1 MYIYISYVWP
11 LLWVHARHLSH
22 LELRPRGEHGFHPG
36 GSRHAGDAQG
46 DALDAGSHVINAGSH
61 VGEINDD

>member
-1 MYIYISYVWP
+1 M
-11 LLWVHARHLSH
+11 
-22 LELRPRGEHGFHPG
+22 ELRPRGEHGFHPG

-46 DALDAGSHVINAGSH
+46 DALDVAGSHVINAGSH